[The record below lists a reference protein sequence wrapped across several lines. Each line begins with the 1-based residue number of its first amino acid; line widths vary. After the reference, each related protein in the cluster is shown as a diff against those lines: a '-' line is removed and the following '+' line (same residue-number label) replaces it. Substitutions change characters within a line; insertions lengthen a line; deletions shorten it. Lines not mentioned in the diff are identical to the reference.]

1 VLGEQPRSPARCVVR
16 KRRRKTAKSV
26 AMARPGGDGWDDV
39 ADDVLDLGADVGVG
53 LGGQPKVVG
62 GVGGRGMA
70 QVGLQDRQQRADV
83 LAVEE
88 PVTQVVDRKG
98 MP

>member
-1 VLGEQPRSPARCVVR
+1 
-16 KRRRKTAKSV
+16 
-26 AMARPGGDGWDDV
+26 MARPGGDGWDDV

-62 GVGGRGMA
+62 GGVGGRGMA
-70 QVGLQDRQQRADV
+70 QVGSQDRQQRADV
-83 LAVEE
+83 LAVDE